1 MYRSRMCVK
10 ELNAAEAKE
19 VDLVTP
25 NVKLSGRQQRAVLDS
40 ERKMGR
46 KALRSMAGAARCWRS
61 A

>member
-1 MYRSRMCVK
+1 MVGRPIAPD
-10 ELNAAEAKE
+10 E
-19 VDLVTP
+19 TP